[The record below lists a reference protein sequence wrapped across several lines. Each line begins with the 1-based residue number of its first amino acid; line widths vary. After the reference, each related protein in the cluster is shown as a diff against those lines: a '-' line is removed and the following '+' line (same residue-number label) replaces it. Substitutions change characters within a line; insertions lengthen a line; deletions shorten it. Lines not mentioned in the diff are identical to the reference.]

1 MSVKDIRRVLQ
12 QLNEPNE
19 FQMEEV
25 NLTDNTFFIYKVSNC
40 KIKDMDVRFND
51 LRPDHTRFDVFINGQ
66 FILDHDYI
74 FEQSGKDFLIK
85 FKRLNFD
92 YSLDKWQSF
101 CRRRLKRLWV
111 EKTKYNYLMII
122 KVNQMT

>member
-1 MSVKDIRRVLQ
+1 MSVKEIRDVLQ

-66 FILDHDYI
+66 FILDTDYI

-85 FKRLNFD
+85 FKRENFD
-92 YSLDKWQSF
+92 YSLDANDKVF
-101 CRRRLKRLWV
+101 VEGDLVRLWV
-111 EKTKYNYLMII
+111 ER
-122 KVNQMT
+122 NQI

>member
-40 KIKDMDVRFND
+40 KIKDMDIRFND

-66 FILDHDYI
+66 FILDVDYI

-85 FKRLNFD
+85 FKKFSSIAFFSNISASSHIRIGVLQIFEQ
-92 YSLDKWQSF
+92 W
-101 CRRRLKRLWV
+101 
-111 EKTKYNYLMII
+111 
-122 KVNQMT
+122 

>member
-40 KIKDMDVRFND
+40 KIKDMDVRFDN
-51 LRPDHTRFDVFINGQ
+51 LRPDHARFDIFINGQ
-66 FILDHDYI
+66 FILDTDYI
-74 FEQSGKDFLIK
+74 FEQNGKDFFIK
-85 FKRLNFD
+85 FKRENFSYTLD
-92 YSLDKWQSF
+92 SNDKVFIEGDLVSL
-101 CRRRLKRLWV
+101 
-111 EKTKYNYLMII
+111 
-122 KVNQMT
+122 

>member
-25 NLTDNTFFIYKVSNC
+25 DLTDNTFFTYKVSNC
-40 KIKDMDVRFND
+40 KIKDMDVRFNN

-66 FILDHDYI
+66 FILDADYI
-74 FEQSGKDFLIK
+74 FEQKSKDFFIK
-85 FKRLNFD
+85 FKRENFD
-92 YSLDKWQSF
+92 YNLSGDDKISAEGDLV
-101 CRRRLKRLWV
+101 RL
-111 EKTKYNYLMII
+111 
-122 KVNQMT
+122 

>member
-19 FQMEEV
+19 FILEEV
-25 NLTDNTFFIYKVSNC
+25 DLEDVNFFIYKISNC
-40 KIKDMDVRFND
+40 KIKDMDVRFNK

-66 FILDHDYI
+66 FILDVDYI

-85 FKRLNFD
+85 FKRANFD
-92 YSLDKWQSF
+92 YTLDSNDKVF
-101 CRRRLKRLWV
+101 IEGDLVRL
-111 EKTKYNYLMII
+111 
-122 KVNQMT
+122 

>member
-1 MSVKDIRRVLQ
+1 MSVKDIRRILQ

-19 FQMEEV
+19 FILEEV
-25 NLTDNTFFIYKVSNC
+25 DLEDVNFFIYKISNC

-66 FILDHDYI
+66 FILDADYI

-85 FKRLNFD
+85 FKRENFD
-92 YSLDKWQSF
+92 YSLDSNDKVF
-101 CRRRLKRLWV
+101 VEGDLVRL
-111 EKTKYNYLMII
+111 
-122 KVNQMT
+122 